1 MNWLE
6 RCYLIG
12 EWEDA
17 VLLGVGL
24 ALALPEATQVP
35 STGSSRLEKS
45 NMMASIF
52 WGPDQ

>member
-1 MNWLE
+1 MSWLE

-12 EWEDA
+12 EWEDT

-35 STGSSRLEKS
+35 GTGSSRLEKN
-45 NMMASIF
+45 NMMESIF
-52 WGPDQ
+52 WGPD